1 MQVGWCS
8 RLGDKD
14 SFWLVIISIAGDI
27 LELVS
32 DCLFEYLEVRGVTMR
47 TIKTTT
53 KDGINDINYLQ
64 PRQLGQI

>member
-8 RLGDKD
+8 RLGNKD
-14 SFWLVIISIAGDI
+14 SFWLVIISIAGVI

-32 DCLFEYLEVRGVTMR
+32 GRLFEYLEVREVTLR

-53 KDGINDINYLQ
+53 EDVINDINYLQ
-64 PRQLGQI
+64 SRQLGQI